1 MPCPRACPTRV
12 LWRCPSFGK
21 TGTQDCILLFRR
33 RARCFPGENDSAVSF
48 QLDQHKSRCCDH
60 MSLGRCDRPRAAA
73 QNKSR
78 AALRSA
84 YKIAGK
90 AGIRCD
96 HPATLSTSGLG
107 NQIVLEMRP
116 LDRRQYSLV
125 IVRPK
130 PACWQ
135 ILSWKTDARRASGK
149 QMEHRSPDLC
159 AQRSYTP
166 LKSSGSSFCC
176 SRGRRPRSM
185 LFTPLTTSPAKY
197 QQQKNCE

>member
-33 RARCFPGENDSAVSF
+33 RARSFPGENDSAVSF

-78 AALRSA
+78 VALRSA

-116 LDRRQYSLV
+116 LDCRQYSLV

-135 ILSWKTDARRASGK
+135 ISCRQSRSSAAADAEPRITHLRLRRAPTNDVASESVGRNSV
-149 QMEHRSPDLC
+149 EPERFT
-159 AQRSYTP
+159 QR
-166 LKSSGSSFCC
+166 
-176 SRGRRPRSM
+176 
-185 LFTPLTTSPAKY
+185 
-197 QQQKNCE
+197 

>member
-1 MPCPRACPTRV
+1 
-12 LWRCPSFGK
+12 
-21 TGTQDCILLFRR
+21 
-33 RARCFPGENDSAVSF
+33 
-48 QLDQHKSRCCDH
+48 
-60 MSLGRCDRPRAAA
+60 MSLERCDRPRAAA

-78 AALRSA
+78 VALRSA

-116 LDRRQYSLV
+116 LDCRQYSLV

-135 ILSWKTDARRASGK
+135 ILSWKTDARHASGK
-149 QMEHRSPDLC
+149 QMEHRSSDLC
-159 AQRSYTP
+159 AHRSCTP
-166 LKSSGSSFCC
+166 LKSSSSSFCC
-176 SRGRRPRSM
+176 SRSRRPRPM
-185 LFTPLTTSPAKY
+185 LSQQTAIAAPQSVALPTTLQSESVGRNSVEPECFTPR
-197 QQQKNCE
+197 